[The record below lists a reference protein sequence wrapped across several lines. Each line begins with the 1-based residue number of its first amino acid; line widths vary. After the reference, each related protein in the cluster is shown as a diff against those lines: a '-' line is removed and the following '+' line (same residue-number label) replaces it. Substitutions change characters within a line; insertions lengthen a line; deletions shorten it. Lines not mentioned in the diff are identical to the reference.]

1 MRLGNFF
8 QQYKFA
14 SLLFL
19 LFLASSFLM
28 PLYHQHVGSY
38 EQRPIIPDE
47 HHAFIEHSSWDIHGV
62 ISENHAHSIP
72 HLHLKRDFV
81 RSHASYEPVKK
92 IQQVSF
98 ITPHTLAFNSG
109 KGEGSISDL
118 KRSKPGCNFAR
129 IFSGLSP
136 PAC

>member
-1 MRLGNFF
+1 MRLSKFF
-8 QQYKFA
+8 QKYKFA
-14 SLLFL
+14 SLLFV
-19 LFLASSFLM
+19 LFLVFSFLT

-72 HLHLKRDFV
+72 HLHLKKDFV
-81 RSHASYEPVKK
+81 RSHTSYEPVKK

-98 ITPHTLAFNSG
+98 ITPDTLAFNSG
-109 KGEGSISDL
+109 KGAGSIPDL
-118 KRSKPGCNFAR
+118 KRSKPKSSFVK